1 MVPSFKRQWWAA
13 TNSIYSEP
21 NSMSCHKKKRKQTT
35 QHVPGNWELWTPCAG
50 GFALKNLP
58 KISDCKVDQ
67 KKDQHILNIYW
78 YWLPTMQSKFDI
90 YIIFVFK
97 IKFLILLT
105 FASCYAFVINC
116 YFRNALTTNSLWL
129 PFFCKNFAVDIEK
142 FPIHLLFPENH
153 ME

>member
-78 YWLPTMQSKFDI
+78 YSLPTIQSKFDI

-105 FASCYAFVINC
+105 FASCYAFVI
-116 YFRNALTTNSLWL
+116 RDVINSL
-129 PFFCKNFAVDIEK
+129 PRSGMFKSNFCSPSASIQPKILIQMKIRN
-142 FPIHLLFPENH
+142 
-153 ME
+153 